1 MGLIKKLRKL
11 RDRLTGSRLNRG
23 RTLAPR
29 ARRAI
34 ERGLREGK
42 FDAPTAEYL
51 RAHLPFLI
59 NQKRVAN
66 LAFFCGN
73 TKARTL
79 LGLKR
84 EDVEQNPVAF
94 YEKIKAWE
102 KDGIFDFKG
111 IRLLEPD
118 SKEDIRLF
126 AHEFIDNLLPAVIGR
141 DQYDIV
147 RGLGL
152 EGPYEV
158 GKVRLSPGDVVVDA
172 GANMGMFSA
181 LAARA
186 GCRVLAFEPIKF
198 IRETYLEKNVALNGG
213 EVEILPYALSDRPEE
228 LQFVSFQENLGASR
242 RVEDL
247 HKDMK
252 NEDPVEIVQALPL
265 DDIVRDR
272 GIERIDFI
280 KADIEGSERRLL
292 LGAREVLRNFAPKLS
307 LCTYHLSDDPEV
319 MTKIILDTQPK
330 YRIVQRESKLYASVE

>member
-186 GCRVLAFEPIKF
+186 GCRVLAFEPITHV
-198 IRETYLEKNVALNGG
+198 REKYLLKNAELNGNI
-213 EVEILPYALSDRPEE
+213 EILPYALSDRREE
-228 LQFVSFQENLGASR
+228 LQFCFDEKNLGASCR
-242 RVEDL
+242 ADDGQEWSSGASAVET
-247 HKDMK
+247 
-252 NEDPVEIVQALPL
+252 VQAVTL

-272 GIERIDFI
+272 GIARIDFI

-292 LGAREVLRNFAPKLS
+292 LGAKNVLKNFAPKLS
-307 LCTYHLSDDPEV
+307 LCTYHLPDDRMV
-319 MTKIILDTQPK
+319 LKKIILEIQPE
-330 YRIVQRESKLYASVE
+330 YRIVQRESKLYASVK